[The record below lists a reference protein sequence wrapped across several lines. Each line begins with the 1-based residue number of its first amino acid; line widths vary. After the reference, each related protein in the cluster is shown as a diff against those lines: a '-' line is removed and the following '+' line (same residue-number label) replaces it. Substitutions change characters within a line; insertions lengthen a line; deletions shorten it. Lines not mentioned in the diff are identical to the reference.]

1 MHPKENATALDTK
14 ILNSLSGAG
23 CALEV
28 SGVQSKSTSSILVV
42 KEIDGWLAGEPD
54 ASIAGGLGDRLVQ
67 QAALK
72 GDRCLE
78 MQKDLIL
85 RLVV

>member
-1 MHPKENATALDTK
+1 MG
-14 ILNSLSGAG
+14 SGY
-23 CALEV
+23 ALEV
-28 SGVQSKSTSSILVV
+28 RGVQFRSTSGILVV
-42 KEIDGWLAGEPD
+42 EEIDGGLAVEPD